1 MKYAYFSSMGRFFF
15 SVLRGGGD
23 EMGREDTTKRAATA
37 KWLPALGPMCVP
49 EVRHAEWREEVRIS
63 FCRLTLHGSDTPMK
77 NDGKQRISLLLT
89 NMFLNLWLLKS

>member
-1 MKYAYFSSMGRFFF
+1 MKYACFSSMGRFFF

-23 EMGREDTTKRAATA
+23 EMVREDTKADSHSEVAARCGA
-37 KWLPALGPMCVP
+37 DVHCRRGGSP
-49 EVRHAEWREEVRIS
+49 
-63 FCRLTLHGSDTPMK
+63 FCRLTLRGADTPMK

>member
-1 MKYAYFSSMGRFFF
+1 MGRLFF

-23 EMGREDTTKRAATA
+23 EMGREGAV
-37 KWLPALGPMCVP
+37 GPMCVP
-49 EVRHAEWREEVRIS
+49 EGRHAEWREEGRIS
-63 FCRLTLHGSDTPMK
+63 FCRLTLRGADTPMK